1 MFGLLILRRRHLS
14 KPFYFNISYHNLKS
28 IPSGI
33 NHLGHIY
40 NTLYIFNELI
50 NHLIKKPQ
58 TLWHLLQDV
67 IFTIYPGSANP
78 LYVVTHYIKWGN
90 YFLDTQY

>member
-14 KPFYFNISYHNLKS
+14 KPFYFSIFYHNLKS

-33 NHLGHIY
+33 NHLGHID

-50 NHLIKKPQ
+50 NHLIKTPQ
-58 TLWHLLQDV
+58 TLWHLLQNV
-67 IFTIYPGSANP
+67 TFTMYPGKWWPILCSDT
-78 LYVVTHYIKWGN
+78 LYKIG
-90 YFLDTQY
+90 